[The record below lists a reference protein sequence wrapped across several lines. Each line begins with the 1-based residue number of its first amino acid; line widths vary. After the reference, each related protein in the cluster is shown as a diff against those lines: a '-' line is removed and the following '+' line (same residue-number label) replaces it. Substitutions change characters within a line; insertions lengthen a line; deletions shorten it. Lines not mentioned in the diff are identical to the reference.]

1 MPALVDAR
9 PPGVNVLFL
18 AGNTLEVTFTW
29 PTGSLTGRTFTASL
43 GGVALTVDVVD
54 DAMTVSATAV
64 QTAAVTGTAAF
75 ELVETTGGGDDVVIS
90 GAWTPSTAP
99 AAVTE
104 AEVTV
109 TESAGSVTVT
119 AQAIPTAVGSLTA
132 TGDLTVG
139 GEILTGTF
147 DSEDPN
153 FGATFGGIER
163 EAVCFDVGQI
173 LSPTGQIDFGD
184 GVPRLSMPD
193 GVTTDAYI
201 VFEVQEWWL
210 PSSIGVYF
218 EWANDHSTT
227 GDVRWDCSIR
237 EYDIGQ
243 DTLASGGDLRAS
255 RTFTQ
260 GSPAANVSTTGV
272 VASIANGNECNF
284 DPEGLAAFYVLRIS
298 RLGADGADTLAGPVG
313 LVAASMTRGQ

>member
-119 AQAIPTAVGSLTA
+119 AQAIPTAVGTLTA
-132 TGDLTVG
+132 TGDLTVAG
-139 GEILTGTF
+139 QILTG
-147 DSEDPN
+147 S
-153 FGATFGGIER
+153 FGSPATFGGIER
-163 EAVCFDVGQI
+163 EARMIPGF
-173 LSPTGQIDFGD
+173 LMASPTGQVDFGD
-184 GVPRLSMPD
+184 GVPRLAMPAGID
-193 GVTTDAYI
+193 TVAYWL
-201 VFEVQEWWL
+201 FEVEEWWL
-210 PSSIGVYF
+210 DSSIGVYF
-218 EWANDHSTT
+218 EWVNDHSTT
-227 GDVRWDCSIR
+227 GNVRWVCEIN
-237 EYDIGQ
+237 EFDIGQ
-243 DTLASGGDLRAS
+243 DTLAGGGDQRATRS
-255 RTFTQ
+255 FTQ
-260 GSPAANVSTTGV
+260 AAPAANVSTTGV
-272 VASIANGNECNF
+272 VASIVNGNECNF
-284 DPEGLAAFYVLRIS
+284 DPGGLAAFYVLSIMRE
-298 RLGADGADTLAGPVG
+298 GTNTGQDTLGGPVG
-313 LVAASMTRGQ
+313 LLAASITRGQ